1 MLDEAAKR
9 VYPRPAA
16 LAARRYVFATLSI
29 AGVVPLLLAL
39 PSHLNLT
46 TVALVFVLAVMLVA
60 MRWSSGP
67 ALWGAIL
74 AMLLFNFFF
83 IPPIHT
89 LAIAGSENWVALVA
103 FVITALVVGQLSS
116 RARRRARQAEEQKI
130 EIEKLY
136 RELERTYREANEAEL
151 LRRSEKLK
159 TALLDAV
166 THDLRTPLTSIKS
179 SATTL
184 LGELAQSNPG
194 SSLDR
199 EAQQELLEVIDEEA
213 DRLNRFVEEMM
224 ELAQI
229 EAGHLS
235 LHRRTASAHDIVEA
249 ALNRAAGIL
258 KRHRIEVTIED
269 QIPTLQVDAASI
281 SEVVFSLLDNAAKFS
296 PANTLIHLSAGKES
310 ASRVRFMV
318 EDEGPGVSPDSR
330 ERIFEKFFRE
340 QPVKAQRPGFG
351 MGLAI
356 AKGIVEAHGGRIWVE
371 SSRNGH
377 GSCFTFT
384 APISEV
390 AQA

>member
-1 MLDEAAKR
+1 MDETGKR
-9 VYPRPAA
+9 AYRRPVAQA
-16 LAARRYVFATLSI
+16 LLRYLFASLSI
-29 AGVVPLLLAL
+29 AGVVLVLLAF
-39 PSHLNLT
+39 PSRLNLT
-46 TVALVFVLAVMLVA
+46 TVALALVLAVMLVA
-60 MRWSSGP
+60 MTWGSGA

-89 LAIAGSENWVALVA
+89 FAISGAENWVALVT

-116 RARRRARQAEEQKI
+116 RARRRAQQAEEQKI

-166 THDLRTPLTSIKS
+166 THDLRTPLTSIKA

-184 LGELAQSNPG
+184 LGELSPSG
-194 SSLDR
+194 SSSGLAR

-229 EAGHLS
+229 EAGRLS
-235 LHRRTASAHDIVEA
+235 LHPRPASAHDIVEA
-249 ALNRAAGIL
+249 ALDRAAGIL
-258 KRHRIEVTIED
+258 KRHRVEVTIED
-269 QIPTLQVDAASI
+269 QIPALQVDAASI

-296 PANTLIHLSAGKES
+296 PANTLIHLSARKES
-310 ASRVRFMV
+310 ASRVGFTV
-318 EDEGPGVSPDSR
+318 EDEGPGIPPDLR

-340 QPVKAQRPGFG
+340 HPIKSQRPGFG

-377 GSCFTFT
+377 GSCFAFLLPTDEAT
-384 APISEV
+384 QI
-390 AQA
+390 